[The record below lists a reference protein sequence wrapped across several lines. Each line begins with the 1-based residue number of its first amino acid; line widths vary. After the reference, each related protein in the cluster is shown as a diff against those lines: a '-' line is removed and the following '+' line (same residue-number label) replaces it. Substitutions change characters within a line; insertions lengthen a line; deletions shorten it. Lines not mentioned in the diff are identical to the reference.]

1 MQAPLGATP
10 AGDPARGGCPAAC
23 MPIEGSAMSDFTP
36 QIVPLGSLNEAAIV
50 GADLA
55 QQEAQSIGP
64 TGPGTLTGYIAP

>member
-1 MQAPLGATP
+1 
-10 AGDPARGGCPAAC
+10 
-23 MPIEGSAMSDFTP
+23 MSDFTP
-36 QIVPLGSLNEAAIV
+36 QIVPLGSLSEAAII